1 MIAVIILVI
10 IWPLQ
15 KPRLL
20 NADKAPIKIKEP
32 NKVQEIS
39 NPGLEKLSLKN
50 VQETDT
56 VQVSDYKLYIY
67 DHESGN
73 NPEAVN
79 SSSGACGLG
88 QAEPCSKLSSVCSLS
103 DYACQDAWFTRYMEE
118 RYGTWE
124 AAYEH
129 WIIHRNW

>member
-56 VQVSDYKLYIY
+56 VQVSD
-67 DHESGN
+67 
-73 NPEAVN
+73 
-79 SSSGACGLG
+79 
-88 QAEPCSKLSSVCSLS
+88 
-103 DYACQDAWFTRYMEE
+103 
-118 RYGTWE
+118 
-124 AAYEH
+124 
-129 WIIHRNW
+129 